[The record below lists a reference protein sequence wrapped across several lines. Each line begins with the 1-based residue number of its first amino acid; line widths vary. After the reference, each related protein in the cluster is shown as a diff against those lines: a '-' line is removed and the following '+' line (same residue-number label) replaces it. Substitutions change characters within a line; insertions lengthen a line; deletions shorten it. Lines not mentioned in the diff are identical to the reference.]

1 MLNQSKGVS
10 MKKAT
15 TIPNWSQLGVKV
27 VGVSI
32 YRYDDTDTPTYQA
45 AFTLFLDDGEVYDD
59 ADLEKQPVITIYT
72 DFTSEDPESLA
83 IQTADIAAK
92 LWHEVASDVP
102 VVDEDG
108 IVIRKIDLNA
118 IVTDENSVSIH

>member
-1 MLNQSKGVS
+1 

>member
-1 MLNQSKGVS
+1 MA
-10 MKKAT
+10 KAT

-32 YRYDDTDTPTYQA
+32 YRYDDDEDTPTYQA

-59 ADLEKQPVITIYT
+59 DNLEKQPVITIYT
-72 DFTSEDPESLA
+72 DNTSTDAESLA
-83 IQTADIAAK
+83 IQTADAAAK

-102 VVDEDG
+102 VIDEDG
-108 IVIRKIDLNA
+108 IVIRKIDLNS
-118 IVTDENSVSIH
+118 IINDENSVSVH